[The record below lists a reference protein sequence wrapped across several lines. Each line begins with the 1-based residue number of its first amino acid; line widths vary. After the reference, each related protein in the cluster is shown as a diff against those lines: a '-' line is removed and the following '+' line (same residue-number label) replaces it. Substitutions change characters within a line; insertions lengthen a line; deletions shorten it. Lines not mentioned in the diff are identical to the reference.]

1 VIGERTAEQV
11 KLAIGSAWPQPG
23 EQKTEVTGRELATG
37 LPKTVLISAAEI
49 REALKEPVGQI
60 VQSVVSTLAE
70 VPPELA
76 GDVLDKGIFLAGGAS
91 MLRGLHARIA
101 HEAQVAVH
109 QAEAPLACVVLGAG
123 RILEDLDE
131 LAPLFTEEPARR

>member
-1 VIGERTAEQV
+1 
-11 KLAIGSAWPQPG
+11 
-23 EQKTEVTGRELATG
+23 
-37 LPKTVLISAAEI
+37 
-49 REALKEPVGQI
+49 
-60 VQSVVSTLAE
+60 VVSTLAE

-76 GDVLDKGIFLAGGAS
+76 GDVLDKGIYLTGGAS
-91 MLRGLHARIA
+91 MLRGLHARVA

-131 LAPLFTEEPARR
+131 LASLFTDEPARR